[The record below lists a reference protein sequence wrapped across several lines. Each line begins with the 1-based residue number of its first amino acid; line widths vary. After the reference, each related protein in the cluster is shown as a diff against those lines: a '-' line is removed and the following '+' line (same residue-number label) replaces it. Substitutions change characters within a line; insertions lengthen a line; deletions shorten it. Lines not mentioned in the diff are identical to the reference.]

1 MDELGHCNAGVSAET
16 RNEFQRAYA
25 QVGQLDGLSGVEQ
38 ILRLEVCS

>member
-1 MDELGHCNAGVSAET
+1 MDELGHCNAGVSAEI
-16 RNEFQRAYA
+16 EFQRAYA